1 MSVVSNTSPIINL
14 AAVGKLELLH
24 QLYGDIVISQAV
36 YKEIMHPGIEAPGA
50 REVEN
55 LSWITRHTVQNQ
67 ALLISLKWQLDA
79 GEAEAIVCAL
89 ETGADLLL
97 IDERRGNRV
106 ASNFGVSC
114 AGILGVLLEAKHRNL
129 LSAVQPVMDQ
139 LIRRADFWLTDDLY
153 RHILQAAGE

>member
-14 AAVGKLELLH
+14 AAVGELNLLR
-24 QLYGDIVISQAV
+24 QLYGNIVIPQAV
-36 YKEIMHPGIEAPGA
+36 YQEILHLGIEAPGA
-50 REVEN
+50 REVKN

-67 ALLISLKWQLDA
+67 VLLISLKWQLDA

-89 ETGADLLL
+89 ETGANLLL

-106 ASNFGVSC
+106 ASDFDVPC
-114 AGILGVLLEAKHRNL
+114 TGILGVLLEAKHRNL

-139 LIRRADFWLTDDLY
+139 LIRRAGFWLADDLY